1 MPINEELIPTEEP
14 TNCAF
19 VTERVKN
26 VCRVHISL
34 LASPYEIYPSRKI
47 LADVVAFKNL
57 LTHRN
62 KIV

>member
-1 MPINEELIPTEEP
+1 VTEKP
-14 TNCAF
+14 QATDCAL

-26 VCRVHISL
+26 IHRINVSL

-47 LADVVAFKNL
+47 LADVVALKNL
-57 LTHRN
+57 FTHQN